1 MFERQQR
8 ITSIFPWKSRVVSAH
23 HQNIAH
29 KIPNGL
35 NDLPAKQDREKIIAA
50 SPTWLSIRR
59 KQQEENMSGESILIT
74 LSTTP
79 GGPSS
84 FPVVLKKVME
94 LPPPNILD
102 GDDGTFR
109 GGSVDLK
116 H

>member
-1 MFERQQR
+1 
-8 ITSIFPWKSRVVSAH
+8 
-23 HQNIAH
+23 
-29 KIPNGL
+29 
-35 NDLPAKQDREKIIAA
+35 
-50 SPTWLSIRR
+50 
-59 KQQEENMSGESILIT
+59 MSGESILIT

-102 GDDGTFR
+102 GDDGTFS

-116 H
+116 L